1 MRRSFCICYT
11 IFIEGTRTVYPT
23 LGKKGCGGGGGGAY
37 LKGALIE
44 AFTVF
49 FFLLSQGHFIQMKE
63 NPEA

>member
-1 MRRSFCICYT
+1 M
-11 IFIEGTRTVYPT
+11 
-23 LGKKGCGGGGGGAY
+23 GGAY

-44 AFTVF
+44 AFTV